1 MTYTIDPNS
10 ATPAYLQLYYAIR
23 ADIIGGVYP
32 CNARLPSKRL
42 LAEESGV
49 SVITAE
55 HAYAIL
61 AEEGYIEPRRRSG
74 YFVIYRSDDFSAAA
88 SLPMSTPTG
97 SAPERRAGEFPFS
110 VLAKTMRRVLTDYGE
125 RILIK
130 SPNHGCLELRQ
141 AIAAYLAR
149 MGGLKV
155 RPEQIVV
162 GAGAEYLY
170 SLIAQLLGK
179 SHTFALESPS
189 YEKIRRVYAACGL
202 DVELLPMGADGILSS
217 ALERSR
223 ATVLHTTPF
232 HSFPTGVTADASK
245 RREYLR
251 WVRTRN
257 GFLIEDNF
265 DSELTVSRKAEEPLF
280 GSAPDIV
287 LYLNTFSHTIAPSL
301 RMGYLVLP
309 EGLCAPFEEMLGFYS
324 CTVPMFEQFVLAELL
339 NSGDF
344 ERHINRVR
352 RARRKGGDLVI

>member
-10 ATPAYLQLYYAIR
+10 ATPASLQLYYAIR

-189 YEKIRRVYAACGL
+189 YEQIRRVYAACGL